1 MKLTKR
7 NVKNLALLIAW
18 MCFIFYMSGKT
29 ADASTKDS
37 DFVINLLN
45 SLGLNFSGNFGEF
58 ASVIVR
64 KGAHLTEY
72 MILCLLIY
80 NVLSDYMEIGRKV
93 FIYSVIGVFLY
104 ACSDELHQSFVPGR
118 AGRFTDVLIDTT
130 GGIIGVFV
138 VMVYHKIKK
147 RKNLINQGRL

>member
-1 MKLTKR
+1 MKLDKKKIL
-7 NVKNLALLIAW
+7 NIVLVVAW
-18 MCFIFYMSGKT
+18 MSFIFYMSGKT
-29 ADASTKDS
+29 AEVSTKDS

-45 SLGLNFSGNFGEF
+45 SLGINFSERFGEF

-72 MILCLLIY
+72 MILSILIY
-80 NVLSDYMEIGRKV
+80 NTLSDYIKIRKTV
-93 FIYSVIGVFLY
+93 FIYSIIGVFLY
-104 ACSDELHQSFVPGR
+104 ACSDELHQMFVPGR

-138 VMVYHKIKK
+138 VMVYHKLKNKK
-147 RKNLINQGRL
+147 VYN

>member
-7 NVKNLALLIAW
+7 NVRNLVLLIAW

-45 SLGLNFSGNFGEF
+45 SLGLNFSSNLGEF

-80 NVLSDYMEIGRKV
+80 NVLSDYMEIGKKV
-93 FIYSVIGVFLY
+93 FICSVVGVFLY
-104 ACSDELHQSFVPGR
+104 ACSDELHQTFVPGR

-138 VMVYHKIKK
+138 VRIYHKIKI
-147 RKNLINQGRL
+147 RKSLINQGRL